1 MKKNLLK
8 VLLVMG
14 LSSVVFAGQGTA
26 ARDEN
31 GYAVDGIVNVRA
43 EVVEPITLTTENV
56 DFGRVARGTV
66 GNTPLREG
74 KVHITAG
81 NLYAANFKVTIYEG
95 DHAISN
101 LEDGIRLTKDGSVR
115 GAQLKY
121 VPKFYA
127 EGKELTVNNGEI
139 SLQGRANRTIL
150 VKGTLDVPREADLG
164 TYTNDMTVRVA
175 YDTSIN

>member
-14 LSSVVFAGQGTA
+14 LSSVAFAGQGTVN
-26 ARDEN
+26 RGND

-66 GNTPLREG
+66 GNTPFREG
-74 KVHITAG
+74 KVQISAG
-81 NLYAANFKVTIYEG
+81 NLVTANFKVTIYEG
-95 DHAISN
+95 DKPVGN
-101 LEDGIRLTKDGSVR
+101 LQDGIRLLKDGNVR
-115 GAQLKY
+115 GPQLKY

-127 EGKELTVNNGEI
+127 DGKELTVNNGEI
-139 SLQGRANRTIL
+139 SLQGRANRTIS
-150 VKGTLDVPREADLG
+150 VKGTLDVPRDAELG
-164 TYTNDMTVRVA
+164 IYAKDMTVRVA
-175 YDTSIN
+175 YDTSVN

>member
-8 VLLVMG
+8 VLLVLG
-14 LSSVVFAGQGTA
+14 LSSVVFAGEGTA
-26 ARDEN
+26 TRDNN

-74 KVHITAG
+74 KVQISAG

-95 DHAISN
+95 NKAVGN
-101 LEDGIRLTKDGSVR
+101 LQDGIRLTKDGNTR
-115 GAQLKY
+115 GPQLKY

-127 EGKELTVNNGEI
+127 EGRELTVNNGEI
-139 SLQGRANRTIL
+139 SLQGRANRTIS
-150 VKGTLDVPREADLG
+150 VKGTLDVPRDAELG
-164 TYTNDMTVRVA
+164 TYTKDMTVRVA